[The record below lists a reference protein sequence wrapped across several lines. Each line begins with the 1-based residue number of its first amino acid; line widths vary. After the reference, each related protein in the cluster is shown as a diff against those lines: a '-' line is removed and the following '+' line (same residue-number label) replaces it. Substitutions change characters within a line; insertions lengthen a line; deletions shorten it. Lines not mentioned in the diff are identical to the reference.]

1 MTLGTSPQPEGLTKP
16 PLHELMNHADS
27 KYALLIFGAKRA
39 KQINDYFLQ
48 IKEGLL
54 NNVGPLVPYV
64 NNEQPLSIA
73 FREIN
78 EGLIEGKLGSEDNT
92 ESHAGSKVIS
102 DSISLSAED
111 LVGSDNGEDDI
122 DDEEE
127 EKEEER
133 EEEEEGEED
142 IDE

>member
-48 IKEGLL
+48 IKQGIL

-92 ESHAGSKVIS
+92 DSHTGSKVIN
-102 DSISLSAED
+102 DSISLSAQD
-111 LVGSDNGEDDI
+111 LVGSDDGGDDI
-122 DDEEE
+122 D
-127 EKEEER
+127 
-133 EEEEEGEED
+133 EEEEEGEEEGEGEED

>member
-48 IKEGLL
+48 IKEGMLK
-54 NNVGPLVPYV
+54 NVGPLVPYV

-92 ESHAGSKVIS
+92 DSHAGSKVIN
-102 DSISLSAED
+102 DSISLSSQD
-111 LVGSDNGEDDI
+111 LVDSDDGGDDI
-122 DDEEE
+122 DEE
-127 EKEEER
+127 EEER
-133 EEEEEGEED
+133 EEEGEGEED

>member
-48 IKEGLL
+48 IKQGMLKD
-54 NNVGPLVPYV
+54 VGPLVPYV

-92 ESHAGSKVIS
+92 DSHAGSKVIN
-102 DSISLSAED
+102 DSISLSAQD
-111 LVGSDNGEDDI
+111 LVDSDDGGDDI
-122 DDEEE
+122 DEEE
-127 EKEEER
+127 EEVA
-133 EEEEEGEED
+133 EEEEGEGEED

>member
-1 MTLGTSPQPEGLTKP
+1 
-16 PLHELMNHADS
+16 MNHADS

-54 NNVGPLVPYV
+54 NNVGPLVPYA

-92 ESHAGSKVIS
+92 SSRASSKVIN

-111 LVGSDNGEDDI
+111 LLGSDEGEDDI
-122 DDEEE
+122 D
-127 EKEEER
+127 
-133 EEEEEGEED
+133 EEEGEEN

>member
-48 IKEGLL
+48 IKEGMLKD
-54 NNVGPLVPYV
+54 VGPLVPYV

-92 ESHAGSKVIS
+92 NSHAGAKVIN
-102 DSISLSAED
+102 DSISLSAQD
-111 LVGSDNGEDDI
+111 LVDSDDGGDDI
-122 DDEEE
+122 DEEE
-127 EKEEER
+127 EEA
-133 EEEEEGEED
+133 EEEEAEGEED